1 MINVQE
7 SLGRDRLHLPGLQN
21 KHRRRQNPKL
31 PRWSKYFRAYGGAN
45 DDCDDY
51 IIYMDMMMITRMIIK
66 MMMITRIR
74 MMMTGDAAPPSNH
87 PPQLWKERDAGGGL
101 QGCQGG
107 GNIFKVIT
115 LSEYVPCLSPN
126 NNKHHHNWLF
136 IRRPMIEMTIPSS
149 LDSTLAPPGHHIC
162 LVFSQ

>member
-1 MINVQE
+1 MFRRALAGIDYTSPVCKINIAVDKIPNFLADPNTSE
-7 SLGRDRLHLPGLQN
+7 HMVAPMMTVTII
-21 KHRRRQNPKL
+21 
-31 PRWSKYFRAYGGAN
+31 Y
-45 DDCDDY
+45 
-51 IIYMDMMMITRMIIK
+51 IYMDMMMITRM
-66 MMMITRIR
+66 MMTTRIR